1 MIIKEFGA
9 RERYKM
15 YKAKKQ
21 WLIAGAAM
29 FGVLVGGNAV
39 ANADTTTPTNN
50 AQSDIV
56 AQWNADPGSKPTE
69 KWKYESQSGPYY
81 QQEVQ
86 QAQQPKANIDQSSV
100 VSQWNQN
107 PASKPTEKWKY
118 ESQSGPYYQQEVQQ
132 AQQPKANID
141 QSSVVSQWNQNP
153 TSKPTEKWK
162 YESQSG
168 PYYQQEVQQAQ
179 QPKVNVDQSSV
190 VDQWNQNPASK
201 PTEKWKYESQSGPY
215 YQQEVQQAQQPK
227 VNVDQ
232 ASVVDQWNQNPASK
246 PTEKWKYESQSGPYY
261 NQVEQ
266 LETKQAIAQSSDQN
280 TGQSKQTTDQVPA
293 DAVAQSTDGKYY
305 NYQQVEQLER
315 DQAALPVSDQLSSD
329 RGDSIDTKASLK
341 VNYVAGNDTVKTQ
354 NVDGNLN
361 EVVTVNLSAPK
372 GYHLTNS
379 SPNKLVIL
387 RQINQNLSIP
397 VAKDGVN
404 LSDLKFSI
412 HPLAQSFIQS
422 VAPGAIAGWQKYH
435 VLPSITTAQAILES
449 GWGRSTLTTRAH
461 NLFGI
466 KGSYNGQ
473 SVTMPTREVYGGRSV
488 MVNAQFRA
496 YPNNAASIEDHGRFL
511 NVNSRYRNLLGDTNY
526 RSVAN
531 KLHQD
536 GYATSPSYASSLI
549 NLVQSYNLTQLDN
562 IALSGQ
568 NVVTTPN
575 SNSNNL
581 YTVQSGDT
589 LSGIAGRF
597 NTTYQKL
604 AQINHIAN
612 PNLIYPGQV
621 LALL

>member
-1 MIIKEFGA
+1 MRIIKEVGA

-29 FGVLVGGNAV
+29 FGVLVGGNVV
-39 ANADTTTPTNN
+39 ANADTKTPTNN
-50 AQSDIV
+50 NSQSDVV

-69 KWKYESQSGPYY
+69 
-81 QQEVQ
+81 V
-86 QAQQPKANIDQSSV
+86 
-100 VSQWNQN
+100 
-107 PASKPTEKWKY
+107 
-118 ESQSGPYYQQEVQQ
+118 
-132 AQQPKANID
+132 
-141 QSSVVSQWNQNP
+141 
-153 TSKPTEKWK
+153 WK

-215 YQQEVQQAQQPK
+215 Y
-227 VNVDQ
+227 
-232 ASVVDQWNQNPASK
+232 
-246 PTEKWKYESQSGPYY
+246 

-266 LETKQAIAQSSDQN
+266 LEIKQATAQSSDQN
-280 TGQSKQTTDQVPA
+280 TGQSKQAIDQVPA

-315 DQAALPVSDQLSSD
+315 DQAALPSSDQVSSD

-341 VNYVAGNDTVKTQ
+341 VNYVVGNDTVKTQ

-379 SPNKLVIL
+379 APNKLVIL

-473 SVTMPTREVYGGRSV
+473 SVTMPTHEVYGGRSV

-496 YPNNAASIEDHGRFL
+496 YPNSTASIEDHGRFL

-568 NVVTTPN
+568 SVVTTPN
-575 SNSNNL
+575 SNSNNR

>member
-1 MIIKEFGA
+1 MRIIKEFGA

-21 WLIAGAAM
+21 WLIAGAVM
-29 FGVLVGGNAV
+29 FGVLAGGNAV

-50 AQSDIV
+50 AQSDVV

-69 KWKYESQSGPYY
+69 VWKYESQSGPYY

-86 QAQQPKANIDQSSV
+86 QAQQPKANI
-100 VSQWNQN
+100 
-107 PASKPTEKWKY
+107 
-118 ESQSGPYYQQEVQQ
+118 
-132 AQQPKANID
+132 
-141 QSSVVSQWNQNP
+141 
-153 TSKPTEKWK
+153 
-162 YESQSG
+162 
-168 PYYQQEVQQAQ
+168 
-179 QPKVNVDQSSV
+179 DQSSV

-261 NQVEQ
+261 YQVEQ
-266 LETKQAIAQSSDQN
+266 LETKQATAQSSDQN
-280 TGQSKQTTDQVPA
+280 TVQSVKQTTDQVPA

-305 NYQQVEQLER
+305 NYQQVEQSER
-315 DQAALPVSDQLSSD
+315 DQAALPSSDQVSSD

-341 VNYVAGNDTVKTQ
+341 VNYVVGNDTVKTQ

-372 GYHLTNS
+372 GYHLTSS

-397 VAKDGVN
+397 VAKEGVN

-435 VLPSITTAQAILES
+435 VLPSITAAQAILES

-473 SVTMPTREVYGGRSV
+473 SVTMPTHEVYGGRSV

-496 YPNNAASIEDHGRFL
+496 YPNNTASIEDHGRFL

-549 NLVQSYNLTQLDN
+549 NLVQSYSLTQLDN

-575 SNSNNL
+575 SNSNNR

>member
-1 MIIKEFGA
+1 
-9 RERYKM
+9 M

-29 FGVLVGGNAV
+29 FGVLAGGNAV

-50 AQSDIV
+50 AQSDV
-56 AQWNADPGSKPTE
+56 VSQWNADPGSKPTE
-69 KWKYESQSGPYY
+69 VGKYESPSGL
-81 QQEVQ
+81 
-86 QAQQPKANIDQSSV
+86 
-100 VSQWNQN
+100 
-107 PASKPTEKWKY
+107 
-118 ESQSGPYYQQEVQQ
+118 
-132 AQQPKANID
+132 
-141 QSSVVSQWNQNP
+141 
-153 TSKPTEKWK
+153 
-162 YESQSG
+162 
-168 PYYQQEVQQAQ
+168 YYQQEVQQAQ
-179 QPKVNVDQSSV
+179 QPKVTVDQSSV

-215 YQQEVQQAQQPK
+215 Y
-227 VNVDQ
+227 
-232 ASVVDQWNQNPASK
+232 S
-246 PTEKWKYESQSGPYY
+246 
-261 NQVEQ
+261 QVEQ
-266 LETKQAIAQSSDQN
+266 LEIKQATAQSSDQSI
-280 TGQSKQTTDQVPA
+280 GQSKQAIDQVQA

-305 NYQQVEQLER
+305 NYQQVEQSER
-315 DQAALPVSDQLSSD
+315 DQAALPASDQLSSD

-341 VNYVAGNDTVKTQ
+341 VNYVVGNDTVKTQ

-361 EVVTVNLSAPK
+361 EVLTVSLSAPK

-379 SPNKLVIL
+379 SHNKLVIL

-397 VAKDGVN
+397 VSKDGVN

-412 HPLAQSFIQS
+412 DPLAQSFIQS

-435 VLPSITTAQAILES
+435 FLPSITTAQAILES

-473 SVTMPTREVYGGRSV
+473 SVTMPTHEVYGGRSV

-496 YPNNAASIEDHGRFL
+496 YPNNTASIEDHGRFL

-549 NLVQSYNLTQLDN
+549 NLVQSYSLTQLDN

-575 SNSNNL
+575 SNSNNR

-604 AQINHIAN
+604 ARINHIAN

>member
-1 MIIKEFGA
+1 
-9 RERYKM
+9 M

-29 FGVLVGGNAV
+29 FGVLAGGNVV

-50 AQSDIV
+50 AQSDVI

-69 KWKYESQSGPYY
+69 LWKYESQSGPYY

-86 QAQQPKANIDQSSV
+86 QAQQ
-100 VSQWNQN
+100 NQAAGQTTN
-107 PASKPTEKWKY
+107 
-118 ESQSGPYYQQEVQQ
+118 
-132 AQQPKANID
+132 N
-141 QSSVVSQWNQNP
+141 N
-153 TSKPTEKWK
+153 
-162 YESQSG
+162 
-168 PYYQQEVQQAQ
+168 
-179 QPKVNVDQSSV
+179 
-190 VDQWNQNPASK
+190 
-201 PTEKWKYESQSGPY
+201 
-215 YQQEVQQAQQPK
+215 
-227 VNVDQ
+227 Q

-266 LETKQAIAQSSDQN
+266 LETKQATAQSSDQN
-280 TGQSKQTTDQVPA
+280 AVQSVKQDTDQVPA
-293 DAVAQSTDGKYY
+293 DAVAQSTDGEYY
-305 NYQQVEQLER
+305 NYQQVEQSER
-315 DQAALPVSDQLSSD
+315 DQATLTASDQVSSD
-329 RGDSIDTKASLK
+329 HGDSIDTKASLK

-361 EVVTVNLSAPK
+361 EVVTVSLSAPQ

-387 RQINQNLSIP
+387 RQVNQNLSIP

-435 VLPSITTAQAILES
+435 VLPSITTAQAVLES

-496 YPNNAASIEDHGRFL
+496 YPNNAVSIEDHGRFL

-531 KLHQD
+531 KLRQD

-568 NVVTTPN
+568 NLVMTTNN
-575 SNSNNL
+575 SSNNR

-589 LSGIAGRF
+589 LSGIASRF
-597 NTTYQKL
+597 NTTYQRL

>member
-1 MIIKEFGA
+1 MA
-9 RERYKM
+9 
-15 YKAKKQ
+15 
-21 WLIAGAAM
+21 
-29 FGVLVGGNAV
+29 
-39 ANADTTTPTNN
+39 
-50 AQSDIV
+50 
-56 AQWNADPGSKPTE
+56 
-69 KWKYESQSGPYY
+69 
-81 QQEVQ
+81 
-86 QAQQPKANIDQSSV
+86 
-100 VSQWNQN
+100 
-107 PASKPTEKWKY
+107 
-118 ESQSGPYYQQEVQQ
+118 
-132 AQQPKANID
+132 
-141 QSSVVSQWNQNP
+141 
-153 TSKPTEKWK
+153 
-162 YESQSG
+162 
-168 PYYQQEVQQAQ
+168 
-179 QPKVNVDQSSV
+179 
-190 VDQWNQNPASK
+190 
-201 PTEKWKYESQSGPY
+201 
-215 YQQEVQQAQQPK
+215 
-227 VNVDQ
+227 
-232 ASVVDQWNQNPASK
+232 DQWNQNPASK

-266 LETKQAIAQSSDQN
+266 LETKQATAQSSDQN
-280 TGQSKQTTDQVPA
+280 TVQSVKQATDQVPA

-305 NYQQVEQLER
+305 NYQQVEQSER
-315 DQAALPVSDQLSSD
+315 DQAALPASDQLSSD
-329 RGDSIDTKASLK
+329 HGDSIDTKASLK

-379 SPNKLVIL
+379 SQNKLVIL

-449 GWGRSTLTTRAH
+449 GWGRSTLTTRVH

-488 MVNAQFRA
+488 MVNGQFRA

-568 NVVTTPN
+568 NVVTVPN
-575 SNSNNL
+575 SNSNNR

>member
-1 MIIKEFGA
+1 MRIIKEVGA

-29 FGVLVGGNAV
+29 FGVLAGGNVV
-39 ANADTTTPTNN
+39 ANADTTTPANNN
-50 AQSDIV
+50 AQSDVV

-69 KWKYESQSGPYY
+69 
-81 QQEVQ
+81 V
-86 QAQQPKANIDQSSV
+86 
-100 VSQWNQN
+100 
-107 PASKPTEKWKY
+107 
-118 ESQSGPYYQQEVQQ
+118 
-132 AQQPKANID
+132 
-141 QSSVVSQWNQNP
+141 
-153 TSKPTEKWK
+153 WK

-232 ASVVDQWNQNPASK
+232 WNQNPASKPTEKWKYESQSGPYYQQEVQQAQQPKVNVDQWNQNPASK

-261 NQVEQ
+261 SQVEQ
-266 LETKQAIAQSSDQN
+266 LEIKQATAQSSDQN
-280 TGQSKQTTDQVPA
+280 TVQSVKQATDQAPA

-305 NYQQVEQLER
+305 NYQQVEQSER
-315 DQAALPVSDQLSSD
+315 DQAALPSSDQVSSE

-361 EVVTVNLSAPK
+361 EVLTVNLSAPK
-372 GYHLTNS
+372 GYYLTNS
-379 SPNKLVIL
+379 SPNKLVVL

-412 HPLAQSFIQS
+412 HPLAQLFIQS

-435 VLPSITTAQAILES
+435 VLPSITAAQAILES
-449 GWGRSTLTTRAH
+449 GWGRSMLTTRAH

-473 SVTMPTREVYGGRSV
+473 SVTMPTHEVYGGRSV

-568 NVVTTPN
+568 SVVTTPN
-575 SNSNNL
+575 SNSNNR

-621 LALL
+621 LVLL

>member
-29 FGVLVGGNAV
+29 FGLLAGGNVV

-50 AQSDIV
+50 AQSDVV

-132 AQQPKANID
+132 AQQPK
-141 QSSVVSQWNQNP
+141 
-153 TSKPTEKWK
+153 
-162 YESQSG
+162 
-168 PYYQQEVQQAQ
+168 
-179 QPKVNVDQSSV
+179 VNVDQSSV
-190 VDQWNQNPASK
+190 VDQWNQNP
-201 PTEKWKYESQSGPY
+201 T
-215 YQQEVQQAQQPK
+215 
-227 VNVDQ
+227 
-232 ASVVDQWNQNPASK
+232 SK

-266 LETKQAIAQSSDQN
+266 LETKQATAQSSDQN

-305 NYQQVEQLER
+305 NYQQVEQLVR

>member
-1 MIIKEFGA
+1 MIIKEVGA

-21 WLIAGAAM
+21 WLIAGAVM
-29 FGVLVGGNAV
+29 FGVLAGGNAV

-50 AQSDIV
+50 AQSDV
-56 AQWNADPGSKPTE
+56 VSQWNADPGSKPTEVWKYESQSGPYYQQEVQQDQQPKVNVDQSSVVDQWNADPGSKPTE

-81 QQEVQ
+81 QQEV
-86 QAQQPKANIDQSSV
+86 
-100 VSQWNQN
+100 
-107 PASKPTEKWKY
+107 E
-118 ESQSGPYYQQEVQQ
+118 
-132 AQQPKANID
+132 
-141 QSSVVSQWNQNP
+141 
-153 TSKPTEKWK
+153 
-162 YESQSG
+162 
-168 PYYQQEVQQAQ
+168 QAQ

-190 VDQWNQNPASK
+190 VDQWNADP
-201 PTEKWKYESQSGPY
+201 G
-215 YQQEVQQAQQPK
+215 
-227 VNVDQ
+227 
-232 ASVVDQWNQNPASK
+232 SK

-266 LETKQAIAQSSDQN
+266 LETKQATAQSSDQN

-305 NYQQVEQLER
+305 NYQQVEQLETKQATAQSSDQNTGQSKQTTDQVPADAIAQSTDGKYYNYQQVEQLVR

-536 GYATSPSYASSLI
+536 GYATSLSYASSLI

-575 SNSNNL
+575 SNSNNR